1 MEYNVILL
9 HINILKIFLNK
20 FYYKERKSVM
30 NKIWG
35 WMIII
40 SILIG
45 MFRGLA
51 PEMVNTIFDA
61 TKSATENSIN
71 IIGMICLWSGIMKVA
86 ESCGV
91 VEKISVIVEPI
102 LKILFPKLKKESE
115 ARGAIALNMTANLLG
130 LGNIATPLGLKAME
144 KLQEDNIDKNTLT
157 DDMMML
163 IVINTASIQL
173 IPTSIIALRVSH
185 NSKNPVNVVI
195 PILIASL
202 VSVLTGIILVK
213 LKRRKS

>member
-1 MEYNVILL
+1 
-9 HINILKIFLNK
+9 
-20 FYYKERKSVM
+20 M

-40 SILIG
+40 SIVIG

-91 VEKISVIVEPI
+91 VEKISI
-102 LKILFPKLKKESE
+102 
-115 ARGAIALNMTANLLG
+115 
-130 LGNIATPLGLKAME
+130 
-144 KLQEDNIDKNTLT
+144 ID
-157 DDMMML
+157 
-163 IVINTASIQL
+163 
-173 IPTSIIALRVSH
+173 
-185 NSKNPVNVVI
+185 
-195 PILIASL
+195 
-202 VSVLTGIILVK
+202 
-213 LKRRKS
+213 